1 MEGLKDKEQEI
12 YEIYVKVEQ
21 KDEDGLGEKR

>member
-1 MEGLKDKEQEI
+1 MEGLKNKEQEI